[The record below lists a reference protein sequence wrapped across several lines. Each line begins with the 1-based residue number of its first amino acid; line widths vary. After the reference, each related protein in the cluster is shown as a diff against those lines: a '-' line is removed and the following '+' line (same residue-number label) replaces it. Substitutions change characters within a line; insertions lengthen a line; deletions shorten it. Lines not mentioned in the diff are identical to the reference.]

1 MEVVLL
7 TVTLASLAT
16 AIGTSFLAWR
26 VMRADRLR
34 SEARIAALAADLGMD
49 DRERPERLR
58 PQAAAVSAPVIPA
71 PVSAPIIPATVSSA
85 PDLDLSIADETAPAS
100 DGMFAVRPRGR
111 STARVVAGV
120 GIAAAIVALVIG
132 TLVLTSDRSTSAHA
146 RRPAAAAAPAPA
158 ATTAADVPLALIAL
172 GHEREKDRLT
182 VRGVVRGT
190 ATAASDPLT
199 AVVLLF
205 NREGSE
211 IGSGRAEVAPAGPD
225 PAGDRTFVITVPS
238 AGDVGR
244 YRISFRSA
252 DHVVPHV
259 DRRAQPGTAKQA
271 VLNVANSQF

>member
-16 AIGTSFLAWR
+16 AIGTSVLAWR
-26 VMRADRLR
+26 VMRAERLR
-34 SEARIAALAADLGMD
+34 SEARIAALAADLGLGGQ
-49 DRERPERLR
+49 ERPERPR
-58 PQAAAVSAPVIPA
+58 PQAAPVATPVTPAVIHAAEI
-71 PVSAPIIPATVSSA
+71 
-85 PDLDLSIADETAPAS
+85 DLSMADETVTAS
-100 DGMFAVRPRGR
+100 EGMFEVRPRGR
-111 STARVVAGV
+111 SMPRVVAGV
-120 GIAAAIVALVIG
+120 GIAAALVALVIG
-132 TLVLTSDRSTSAHA
+132 TIVMTSDSTSTHA
-146 RRPAAAAAPAPA
+146 RRPATAAAAAPAAA
-158 ATTAADVPLALIAL
+158 ATTTEVPLELIAL

-182 VRGVVRGT
+182 VRGVVRGA
-190 ATAASDPLT
+190 ATAAGVPLT

-211 IGSGRAEVAPAGPD
+211 IGSGRADVAPAGPD
-225 PAGDRTFVITVPS
+225 PAGERTFVITVPS

-259 DRRAQPGTAKQA
+259 DRRAQPGTARQA

>member
-16 AIGTSFLAWR
+16 AIGTSVLAWR
-26 VMRADRLR
+26 VMRAERLR
-34 SEARIAALAADLGMD
+34 SEARIASLAADLGID
-49 DRERPERLR
+49 DRERFPMER
-58 PQAAAVSAPVIPA
+58 PQPQVA
-71 PVSAPIIPATVSSA
+71 PVSAPAFAAPVVPPPAI
-85 PDLDLSIADETAPAS
+85 DLSIADEPVAAE
-100 DGMFAVRPRGR
+100 GMFAVRPRGR
-111 STARVVAGV
+111 SVPRVVAGV

-132 TLVLTSDRSTSAHA
+132 TLVLTSDQSTSAHA
-146 RRPAAAAAPAPA
+146 RRPAAAAEAAPAA
-158 ATTAADVPLALIAL
+158 ATTAAEVPLELIAL

-182 VRGVVRGT
+182 VRGVVRGS
-190 ATAASDPLT
+190 ASASSNPLT

-211 IGSGRAEVAPAGPD
+211 IGSGRAEVAPAGPG
-225 PAGDRTFVITVPS
+225 PAGERTFVIAVPS